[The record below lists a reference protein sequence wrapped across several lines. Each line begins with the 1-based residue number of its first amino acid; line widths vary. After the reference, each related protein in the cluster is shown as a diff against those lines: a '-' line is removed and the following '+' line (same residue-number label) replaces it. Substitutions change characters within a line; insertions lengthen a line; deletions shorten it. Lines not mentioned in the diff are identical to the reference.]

1 MENTNHI
8 RMLEFGCIRVASD
21 DIKTEV
27 LVQTKDALIELE
39 QNAQH
44 ALLKT
49 CLRGCWTNID
59 TELERRRLVKT
70 GEIEEYE
77 DY

>member
-1 MENTNHI
+1 
-8 RMLEFGCIRVASD
+8 MLEFGSIKVPSD

-27 LVQTKDALIELE
+27 LVQIKESLIELE

-44 ALLKT
+44 ALLRT
-49 CLRGCWTNID
+49 CLRGCWSNID
-59 TELERRRLVKT
+59 TELERRRLVAS